1 MLFDKKVV
9 LFDKNPSTKTEALT
23 ELANELYRVRA
34 VTKEYAPAILKR
46 ESSFPTGLMT
56 QTMGVAIPHCDPDK
70 VIVPQIGFMRLKE
83 SITFHQMGDNTKI
96 PVNMIFMLALKQ
108 SDSQLTMLQ
117 KLMVL
122 FQNQEAMNTLQSI
135 TSIDEFILVMERNGI
150 INLD

>member
-23 ELANELYRVRA
+23 ELADELYRVGA

-46 ESSFPTGLMT
+46 ESSFPTGLM
-56 QTMGVAIPHCDPDK
+56 A
-70 VIVPQIGFMRLKE
+70 
-83 SITFHQMGDNTKI
+83 
-96 PVNMIFMLALKQ
+96 
-108 SDSQLTMLQ
+108 
-117 KLMVL
+117 L

>member
-1 MLFDKKVV
+1 
-9 LFDKNPSTKTEALT
+9 
-23 ELANELYRVRA
+23 
-34 VTKEYAPAILKR
+34 
-46 ESSFPTGLMT
+46 
-56 QTMGVAIPHCDPDK
+56 
-70 VIVPQIGFMRLKE
+70 MRLKE
-83 SITFHQMGDNTKI
+83 SITFHQMGDNTEI

-117 KLMVL
+117 KLMAL